1 MKIRLFAIFLAML
14 VLTGCAFSAPAETT
28 VPVTTAAPVTETTQP
43 PTETTAPPETTEPPV
58 METARATIS
67 ATGDLLMHKALM
79 NKAANGNG
87 YNFDPFFD
95 YIYAYV
101 NDADFAVANLETT
114 LAGTAYPYSGFPQ
127 FNCPDSIVDSV
138 RDAGFDM
145 LLTANNH
152 SNDTGKLGMTRTM
165 QVITDAGIVHL
176 GTVQN
181 PEDPNYLVRDI
192 SGIKVG
198 MICYTYGQIS
208 SESGQKSVNGLPI
221 SKDLTEQINVFDYNK
236 LDRFYAEMETQLA
249 AMEAEGAEAFVLFI
263 HWGNEYE
270 LKQNSYQ
277 TAIAQKMCDL
287 GIDVIIGG
295 HPHVIQPVEM
305 LTSTLD
311 PSHQTFCVYS
321 TGNTLSNQRAAN
333 MRLDT
338 GHTEDGMLAS
348 VTFVKYSNGVVAL
361 ESAEILPTWLN
372 IYDGSYEILPLDS
385 NLSDWKSAFGL
396 SDWYYDLACASYD
409 RTMALIGEGMEQV
422 TSVLAENKRNRELEM
437 DISFG

>member
-1 MKIRLFAIFLAML
+1 MKIRFFASFLAL
-14 VLTGCAFSAPAETT
+14 VLLSGCAF
-28 VPVTTAAPVTETTQP
+28 AAPVETEPPLTTAPAVETTQP
-43 PTETTAPPETTEPPV
+43 PTETTVPPETTLPPV
-58 METARATIS
+58 VETARATIS
-67 ATGDLLMHKALM
+67 ATGDLLMHKALI
-79 NKAANGNG
+79 NKAATGSG
-87 YNFDPFFD
+87 YNFDSFFD

-114 LAGTAYPYSGFPQ
+114 LAGSAYAYSGFPQ
-127 FNCPDSIVDSV
+127 FNCPDAIVDSV

-152 SNDTGKLGMTRTM
+152 TNDTGKHGFTRTQ
-165 QVITDAGIVHL
+165 QVIEDSGIFHL
-176 GTVQN
+176 GTVQS
-181 PEDPNYLVRDI
+181 PEDAKYLVKDI

-208 SESGQKSVNGLPI
+208 SESGQKSVNGLPV

-236 LDRFYAEMETQLA
+236 LDRFYEEMEEYLA
-249 AMEAEGAEAFVLFI
+249 AMKAEGAEATVLFI

-270 LKQNSYQ
+270 LKQNSHQ
-277 TAIAQKMCDL
+277 EAIAQKMCDL

-295 HPHVIQPVEM
+295 HPHVIQPVQL
-305 LTSTLD
+305 LTSAED

-321 TGNTLSNQRAAN
+321 IGNALSNQRAAN

-372 IYDGSYEILPLDS
+372 IYDGSYEILPLDK
-385 NLSDWKSAFGL
+385 NINDWKSAFAL
-396 SDWYYDLACASYD
+396 EEWTYQLALASYD
-409 RTMALIGEGMEQV
+409 RTMELVGEGMEEV
-422 TSVLAENKRNRELEM
+422 TSVLAENKKARELEM
-437 DISFG
+437 DVSFG